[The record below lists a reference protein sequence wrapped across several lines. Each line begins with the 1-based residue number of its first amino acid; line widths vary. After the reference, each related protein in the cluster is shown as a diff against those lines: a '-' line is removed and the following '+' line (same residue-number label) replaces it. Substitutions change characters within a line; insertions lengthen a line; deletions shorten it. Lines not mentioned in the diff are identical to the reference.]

1 MVLLGDEP
9 QVEDRFD
16 LFGDS
21 AKLDGRLVHGLRQTY
36 HRLRNRFGRTQWYFK
51 VTRLKWKLDSVYL
64 EIVLILT
71 QDKCTVCAERTIG
84 SEIVLDAPDGTP
96 M

>member
-1 MVLLGDEP
+1 MHSL
-9 QVEDRFD
+9 
-16 LFGDS
+16 
-21 AKLDGRLVHGLRQTY
+21 HQTY
-36 HRLRNRFGRTQWYFK
+36 HRLRNYFGRTQWYFK

-71 QDKCTVCAERTIG
+71 QDKCTVYAERTIG